1 MNKQAW
7 LILLFP
13 DRAEGKI
20 KHCRIKQEGR
30 LFIIGTASFESLV
43 DLVSYYERNSL
54 YRKMKLRY
62 PANQRLV
69 DKIGKV
75 RHHASALLGCDAPL
89 CWCTCII
96 VVTFPQF
103 QRILLGDLCR
113 MLQELILNLY
123 LVIV

>member
-13 DRAEGKI
+13 GRAEGKI

-75 RHHASALLGCDAPL
+75 RH
-89 CWCTCII
+89 
-96 VVTFPQF
+96 VTR
-103 QRILLGDLCR
+103 QRCEDVMHHCVGVHVL
-113 MLQELILNLY
+113 
-123 LVIV
+123 